1 MSKKLTPAMRAPY
14 EGHKNALYKN
24 SVIQEHLTHN
34 TELDKIGKYSIS
46 TPERYIKEITLDED
60 IALGKFFEKIITLGS
75 SQGFVAFMM
84 LYQYMYDK
92 KLLGKEISC
101 LTGQEII
108 DHIYQENSYKLKPRN
123 KQRFL
128 SSILQLSG
136 LQFYMEDQEETENIR
151 KIPGKEKNF
160 HFKSFTLLKVQGFET
175 LPDKNTIVSLSSVSI
190 MKDFINIWYKKMSRL
205 FIPLEDILKIPHDL
219 HKDHRRGFNLSLALR
234 HAELANQKD
243 YVEWTLEQCLNVGQ
257 WQAQTRRKTEA
268 WKQIIESLEAG
279 KSRELIDYHFVYTPN
294 KQEELRYIDKVVI
307 KRLWQPGGDNLKLN
321 FSPEELPPKKR
332 GKKIAF

>member
-24 SVIQEHLTHN
+24 PIIKEHLIN
-34 TELDKIGKYSIS
+34 NADLDRVGKYSIS

-92 KLLGKEISC
+92 NLLGKEIDC

-128 SSILQLSG
+128 CSIVQLSG
-136 LQFYMEDQEETENIR
+136 LQFYLEDHEETQNIR
-151 KIPGKEKNF
+151 KVPGKEGNF
-160 HFKSFTLLKVQGFET
+160 YFKSFTLLKVKGFET
-175 LPDKNTIVSLSSVSI
+175 LPDKETIVSLNGVSI

-205 FIPLEDILKIPHDL
+205 FIPLEDILKIPHDF

-234 HAELANQKD
+234 HAELASQKD

-257 WQAQTRRKTEA
+257 WQAQARRKSEA
-268 WKQIIESLEAG
+268 WKQIIESLDAG
-279 KSRELIDYHFVYTPN
+279 KSRELIDYYFIYKAN
-294 KQEELRYIDKVVI
+294 KPAHSRYIERVII
-307 KRLWQPGGDNLKLN
+307 KRLWQPGSENLKLH
-321 FSPEELPPKKR
+321 FSPEELTPKKR
-332 GKKIAF
+332 GKKIVF